1 MLIKILILVFTINA
15 MIPAS
20 FAMGGMVDCKMGMTD
35 SSMATG
41 DNDLM
46 SSAIDDMTC
55 AMHDLEANCQ
65 NQCFDSCMLNLAS
78 FPIHSAEQQFVHST
92 FSKLL
97 FKHVYFYQIVLPVNT
112 PPPLV

>member
-1 MLIKILILVFTINA
+1 

-20 FAMGGMVDCKMGMTD
+20 FATAGMADCKMEMTD
-35 SSMATG
+35 MSMVAG
-41 DNDLM
+41 DNNSM
-46 SSAIDDMTC
+46 SMVADDMTC
-55 AMHDLEANCQ
+55 AMHDSEVNCQ

-78 FPIHSAEQQFVHST
+78 FPIHSTEQQFVHGT